1 MTTIVIPMAG
11 QSSRFYKAG
20 YDVPKYKL
28 KINNKSVFFHSLRSF
43 LKFKDHFFLIIG
55 IKGIL
60 DEKFVQYEMAELG
73 INDFEIVLLEQQTN
87 GQAETVVKGV
97 KNCKRDIS
105 DILIFNI
112 DTFRREINLP
122 DNFSLKDCSGYLE
135 TFLGSGENWSNI
147 MPESDV
153 PNQVKMTAEKQNIS
167 EYCCTGLYYFGDYKL
182 LNIAYNNWLENED
195 TTKEVYIAPLY
206 NHLITCGHKIFY
218 TVINRCDVVF

>member
-1 MTTIVIPMAG
+1 
-11 QSSRFYKAG
+11 
-20 YDVPKYKL
+20 
-28 KINNKSVFFHSLRSF
+28 
-43 LKFKDHFFLIIG
+43 
-55 IKGIL
+55 
-60 DEKFVQYEMAELG
+60 KFVQYEMAELG

-167 EYCCTGLYYFGDYKL
+167 EYCCTGLYYFG
-182 LNIAYNNWLENED
+182 
-195 TTKEVYIAPLY
+195 
-206 NHLITCGHKIFY
+206 
-218 TVINRCDVVF
+218 